1 MDLSEIRA
9 KYPDLKTFVF
19 GDSKELCDELTA
31 LVIKGEKIATCEALS
46 TYASGEEDMPV
57 LGRVDIAL
65 TWEQKPAVA
74 IRTIEIEIKAFSE
87 VEEGFALDEGENT
100 DLAGWRKDHQEYFK
114 RNGHFDIEMK
124 VVCERFE
131 VVEVYG

>member
-19 GDSKELCDELTA
+19 GDSKELCDALTG
-31 LVIKGEKIATCEALS
+31 LVIRGEKIATCEALS
-46 TYASGEEDMPV
+46 AYTSGEEEMPV
-57 LGRVDIAL
+57 LGRVDVAL
-65 TWEQKPAVA
+65 TWEQEPAVA
-74 IRTIEIEIKAFSE
+74 IRTIEIEIRMFNE
-87 VEEGFALDEGENT
+87 VEEDFALDEGENT
-100 DLAGWRKDHQEYFK
+100 DLEGWRKDHQEYFK

>member
-1 MDLSEIRA
+1 
-9 KYPDLKTFVF
+9 VF

-31 LVIKGEKIATCEALS
+31 LVIAGEKIATCEALS
-46 TYASGEEDMPV
+46 AYTSGEEEMPV

-65 TWEQKPAVA
+65 TWERKPAVA
-74 IRTIEIEIKAFSE
+74 IRTIELEIRMFDE
-87 VEEGFALDEGENT
+87 VEEAFALDEGENT
-100 DLAGWRKDHQEYFK
+100 DLAGWRKDHQEYFE

-131 VVEVYG
+131 VVEVY

>member
-1 MDLSEIRA
+1 LGLSEIEA
-9 KYPDLKTFVF
+9 KYPGLKTFVF

-31 LVIKGEKIATCEALS
+31 LVIAGEKIATCEALS
-46 TYASGEEDMPV
+46 AYTSGEEEMPV

-65 TWEQKPAVA
+65 TWERKPAVA
-74 IRTIEIEIKAFSE
+74 IRTIELEIRMFDE
-87 VEEGFALDEGENT
+87 VEEAFALDEGENT
-100 DLAGWRKDHQEYFK
+100 DLAGWRKDHQEYFE

-131 VVEVYG
+131 VVEVY

>member
-9 KYPDLKTFVF
+9 KYPGLKTFMF

-31 LVIKGEKIATCEALS
+31 LVIRGKKIATCEALS
-46 TYASGEEDMPV
+46 TYASGAEEMPA
-57 LGRVDIAL
+57 LGRVDLAL

-74 IRTIEIEIKAFSE
+74 IRTIEIEIRMFGE
-87 VEEGFALDEGENT
+87 VEEGFALDEGENS
-100 DLAGWRKDHQEYFK
+100 DLAGWRKDHQDYFE
-114 RNGHFDIEMK
+114 RNGHFDLEMK

-131 VVEVYG
+131 VVEVY